1 MRVTREGGDGDGE
14 KGAAAR
20 SQCPRGKSLQHKGK
34 DECPERR
41 RGERTV
47 DESSGRALFCTKQRW
62 CLADHA
68 SVLWAGGPPSPP
80 VLMAHLSHGARRPP
94 LVFAGAGDPKG
105 RMEAARAALS
115 CLNEAP

>member
-47 DESSGRALFCTKQRW
+47 DE
-62 CLADHA
+62 
-68 SVLWAGGPPSPP
+68 
-80 VLMAHLSHGARRPP
+80 LSLLHFKLVGAEKNWPCGSFFIP
-94 LVFAGAGDPKG
+94 
-105 RMEAARAALS
+105 
-115 CLNEAP
+115 

>member
-1 MRVTREGGDGDGE
+1 M
-14 KGAAAR
+14 GAAAR

-62 CLADHA
+62 CLADH
-68 SVLWAGGPPSPP
+68 VLWGTPPRPVLTRRTLSFPWRQAAATIFRRCGGPQRTDGSC
-80 VLMAHLSHGARRPP
+80 SRRTV
-94 LVFAGAGDPKG
+94 VF
-105 RMEAARAALS
+105 E
-115 CLNEAP
+115 